1 MGLSETRSEQLLTD
15 LSLSDFLDRLAS
27 GAPAPGGGAAAAL
40 AGASAAA
47 LGSMVCN
54 LTLGKQELAD
64 VAPEIQQLL
73 EETEA
78 LRAGLEFGV
87 DADSEAFGR
96 LAAAYKMPR
105 DNDAQ
110 RNARVSA
117 IRRASIDAARAPLE
131 VGRLCTRVLD
141 ICTRLA
147 EIGNP
152 RVLTDVVV
160 AAFLAR
166 AALHSAAANVEV
178 NLPSIKGDAFWDEAR
193 RELEHLLDGREAQV
207 KTILARVSHRT

>member
-1 MGLSETRSEQLLTD
+1 MRHADTRSERLLTD
-15 LSLSDFLDRLAS
+15 MSLSDFLDRLAS

-40 AGASAAA
+40 AGSSAAA
-47 LGSMVCN
+47 LASMVCN

-64 VAPEIQQLL
+64 VGPEIQQLL

-87 DADSEAFGR
+87 DADAEAFGR
-96 LAAAYKMPR
+96 LAAAYRMPR